1 MDMNSY
7 EARIAV
13 DVFCPDEIET
23 SFEVRN
29 VIAYFLFHHPYALDD
44 SLTYWLILCLIH

>member
-13 DVFCPDEIET
+13 DVFCSDEIET
-23 SFEVRN
+23 SFEVSN
-29 VIAYFLFHHPYALDD
+29 VIAHLL
-44 SLTYWLILCLIH
+44 